1 MEGEGRGLG
10 LGHTHTSR
18 EGYWL
23 ETQLLEN
30 WKAWHGVEPLRLD
43 NARRLGSLQERSISV
58 NSFCAGYFHVVGLA
72 AHGSH
77 GMVRKIKELR
87 T

>member
-10 LGHTHTSR
+10 LGNIHTSGA
-18 EGYWL
+18 GYWL
-23 ETQLLEN
+23 GTQLLEN
-30 WKAWHGVEPLRLD
+30 WKTWHGVEPLRLE

-58 NSFCAGYFHVVGLA
+58 DSFCAGYLHVVGLA